1 MKITKE
7 TLKKLIKEELVKE
20 AYYDYEDSESGV
32 EFENSLKALLDSG
45 QLDPLFDLIYRYDR
59 ELDNPPHHVRGGGK
73 LYTSSGYQVGAKM
86 GLTYFM
92 EELGNL
98 YKGAYM
104 DRKKG
109 SGEEI

>member
-1 MKITKE
+1 MKITKQ
-7 TLKKLIKEELVKE
+7 TLKSLIKEELLKE
-20 AYYDYEDSESGV
+20 AYYNYEDSESGV

-92 EELGNL
+92 DQLKELYSGD
-98 YKGAYM
+98 YM

-109 SGEEI
+109 SAEEI